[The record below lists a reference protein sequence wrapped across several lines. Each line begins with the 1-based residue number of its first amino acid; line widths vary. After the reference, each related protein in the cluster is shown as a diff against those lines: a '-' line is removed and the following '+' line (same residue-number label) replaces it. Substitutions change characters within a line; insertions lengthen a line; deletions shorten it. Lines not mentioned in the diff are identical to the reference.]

1 MSEPVLIGT
10 SDAGEVRLD
19 VGALVGSHL
28 GIVAN
33 SGGGK
38 SGLLRKVLEATHSHI
53 QHIILDSEDEFYTLR
68 ERFDYVIAG
77 GEGGDAPA
85 APGNAAD
92 LARAA
97 LTHGFSLIC
106 QINDLGRDGAAEFVD
121 RFLAAMISAPRELW
135 RPCLI
140 VIDEAQRFPAET
152 LQQLTEAGRKRGF
165 TAVIATQRL
174 PKLDANVRGD
184 INNWMMGRVGQAL
197 DKRHIADQLGMT
209 PTQMRDALDLP
220 TRSFWAFGSA
230 ISREPVLFR
239 VGDVE
244 TTMLRPGGLRPNTP
258 PPPEALRE
266 ILSGLKVPEP
276 EVDAERIAAMMAPAP
291 EESAASCAEKAGL
304 HERIAILERQVDAFT
319 IERAV
324 GQQQIDDLI
333 VERDGLRAAI
343 AALNAAVSKVPIAVH
358 DEPRLPLPV
367 AAPVAPVVA
376 PKPALP
382 PKPAKAPQQGP
393 QNDLSGPQRHF
404 LAALSW
410 WACLGHEAPT
420 RAQVAAIAGWKITSG
435 HLKNVSGS
443 LRTAGL
449 IDYPEPGRFRLTDAG
464 IAEAPDAD
472 AGLSFR
478 DQLASTLTGPQ
489 RLVFDHLAQA
499 GEQSREELAR
509 ALGWEPTS
517 GHVKNVLGSMRTL
530 QVVDYPAPGRVA
542 LTDWVGA
549 AL

>member
-10 SDAGEVRLD
+10 GDGAEIHLD

-38 SGLLRKVLEATHSHI
+38 SGVLRKVLEATHSQI

-68 ERFDYVIAG
+68 ERFEYVIAG

-85 APGNAAD
+85 KPGNAAE

-106 QINDLGRDGAAEFVD
+106 QINDLGREGAAEFVD
-121 RFLAAMISAPRELW
+121 RFLSAMISAPRELW

-140 VIDEAQRFPAET
+140 VIDEAQRYPAET

-209 PTQMRDALDLP
+209 PTQMRDALDLEV
-220 TRSFWAFGSA
+220 RHFWAFGPA

-244 TTMLRPGGLRPNTP
+244 TTMLRPGKIRPTTP

-266 ILSGLKVPEP
+266 IMAGLKVPE
-276 EVDAERIAAMMAPAP
+276 APAAEVETVP
-291 EESAASCAEKAGL
+291 DGAMHTQEVADLRVRCAEMEAR
-304 HERIAILERQVDAFT
+304 EADWTVEMAF
-319 IERAV
+319 
-324 GQQQIDDLI
+324 GQQQLEAVTAERDELRRLIAGFFTSVDRLKVANLGEPRPEAPTQVAAEPIAPVATPKPARQPAPARERGSIDLPKAAVTMIAMLDRISPARVTWAQLAAMCGYKPGGGNFNSARKAMRESGLVVETDDTILSAKPPASNMTREGARQLWKSVLQSPAPQMLDALTAGPKSREGLAQMLGKTPSGGHWNNGIAQLRRNGLI
-333 VERDGLRAAI
+333 TERDGLLSLA
-343 AALNAAVSKVPIAVH
+343 N
-358 DEPRLPLPV
+358 PLP
-367 AAPVAPVVA
+367 
-376 PKPALP
+376 
-382 PKPAKAPQQGP
+382 
-393 QNDLSGPQRHF
+393 
-404 LAALSW
+404 
-410 WACLGHEAPT
+410 
-420 RAQVAAIAGWKITSG
+420 
-435 HLKNVSGS
+435 
-443 LRTAGL
+443 
-449 IDYPEPGRFRLTDAG
+449 
-464 IAEAPDAD
+464 
-472 AGLSFR
+472 
-478 DQLASTLTGPQ
+478 
-489 RLVFDHLAQA
+489 
-499 GEQSREELAR
+499 GESA
-509 ALGWEPTS
+509 
-517 GHVKNVLGSMRTL
+517 
-530 QVVDYPAPGRVA
+530 
-542 LTDWVGA
+542 
-549 AL
+549 